1 MQYSPEQ
8 IPMKYIGTA
17 RTEAGTQLNVFST
30 ISRSHVS
37 MSPIA
42 SNSHQYPKS
51 IPVKLA
57 DLSPQVRRRLG
68 C

>member
-1 MQYSPEQ
+1 MQYVPEQ
-8 IPMKYIGTA
+8 ISTKFIGIA
-17 RTEAGTQLNVFST
+17 RTEAGTKLNVFGT
-30 ISRSHVS
+30 VSRQYVS

-42 SNSHQYPKS
+42 PNGRQYPKS

-57 DLSPQVRRRLG
+57 DLSPKIRRRLG